1 MSKRTPEQTF
11 SRRGLL
17 KAGAGATAAVA
28 ATSGTALAQD
38 APYDG
43 YLDGVSNFDGRTAD
57 FTGEDSV
64 TVDVGA
70 GNGLLFGPAAVNVDV
85 GTTVTWEWTGQG
97 GAHNVVAEDET
108 FDSGSTMNSGTYEYT
123 FEEAGVY
130 QYYCNPHK
138 GAGMRGVIA
147 VGDTAEGDL
156 VDPSE
161 LGDGGDSG
169 DGSDDGSGESGDG
182 ETSYDFGGYLD
193 GANLYD
199 GPGSVEDLRGQ
210 SSVTVEV
217 GAGSGFAFSPA
228 AIHVDPGTTVTWE
241 WTGQG
246 GAHNVVANDETFD
259 SGSTQQSG
267 TFEYT
272 FEEDATHTYYCVPH
286 EGAGMKGAVVVGSG
300 GSGGGGAASSAPET
314 AANDLALQTLA
325 AMLVIGLL
333 SPIIFLL
340 FVRRKMQGPPRP
352 E

>member
-38 APYDG
+38 APYGG
-43 YLDGVSNFDGRTAD
+43 YLDGVSNFNGKTAD
-57 FTGEDSV
+57 LTGQDSA
-64 TVDVGA
+64 TIDVGA
-70 GNGLLFGPAAVNVDV
+70 GNGLLFGPAAVNIDV
-85 GTTVTWEWTGQG
+85 GTTITWEWTGQG
-97 GAHNVVAEDET
+97 GNHNVVAEDET
-108 FDSGSTMNSGTYEYT
+108 FNSGSTMNSGTYEFT

-138 GAGMRGVIA
+138 GAGMRGVVA
-147 VGDTAEGDL
+147 VGDTAEGD
-156 VDPSE
+156 VVPPSE
-161 LGDGGDSG
+161 LGGGGSDGDGDGG
-169 DGSDDGSGESGDG
+169 GSGGD
-182 ETSYDFGGYLD
+182 TSYDFGGYLD
-193 GANLYD
+193 GANLYE
-199 GPGSVEDLRGQ
+199 GSVEDLRGQ
-210 SSVTVEV
+210 SSVTVDV
-217 GAGSGFAFSPA
+217 GAGSGFAFGPP

-241 WTGQG
+241 WTGNG
-246 GAHNVVANDETFD
+246 GAHNVVANGGAFD

-286 EGAGMKGAVVVGSG
+286 EGAGMKGAVVVGTG
-300 GSGGGGAASSAPET
+300 GSGGGGAANSQPET

-325 AMLVIGLL
+325 AMLVLGLL

>member
-1 MSKRTPEQTF
+1 MSERTPQQTF

-43 YLDGVSNFDGRTAD
+43 YLDGANNFDGQTAD
-57 FTGEDSV
+57 FTGQDSV
-64 TVDVGA
+64 TVEVGA
-70 GNGLLFGPAAVNVDV
+70 GSTGLAFGPAAINVDT
-85 GTTVTWEWTGQG
+85 GTTVTWEWTGEG
-97 GAHNVVAEDET
+97 GAHNVVAEDDT

-123 FEEAGVY
+123 FDSEGVF
-130 QYYCNPHK
+130 QYYCTPHK
-138 GAGMRGVIA
+138 GAGMRGVVA
-147 VGDTAEGDL
+147 VGDTAEGDV

-161 LGDGGDSG
+161 LGGGSDGNGDGSG
-169 DGSDDGSGESGDG
+169 DGGASAN
-182 ETSYDFGGYLD
+182 YDFGGYLD
-193 GANLYD
+193 GANLYE
-199 GPGSVEDLRGQ
+199 GSVEDMRGQ

-217 GAGSGFAFSPA
+217 GGGSTGLAFSPP
-228 AIHVDPGTTVTWE
+228 AIHVDPGTKVTWE

-246 GAHNVVANDETFD
+246 GAHNVIANDGTFD
-259 SGSTQQSG
+259 SGQTKTSG

-272 FEEDATHTYYCVPH
+272 FEDDATHTYFCRPH
-286 EGAGMKGAVVVGSG
+286 EGAGMKGAVVVGAGGTAESG
-300 GSGGGGAASSAPET
+300 GSQPQT